1 MELTRPLSVILV
13 GLQVVRNAVSSMPLT
28 DTLSEP
34 QLLRLAVSGDED
46 AFAALYERYKSNVY
60 RFALHM
66 SGSATLAEDV
76 TQEAF
81 LTLVEEGGKYDESKG
96 QVLSFLLG
104 IARNFVR
111 RAYRSQARDTPLA
124 SENEEGEEVELVLES
139 GHDTVAEVLRGETVD
154 LVRDAVH
161 SLPAHYREVVVL
173 CDLCEMSYAEASAQ
187 LECNLGTI
195 RSRLNRAHALLA
207 KKLETRVQPSGKAA
221 GGIIQGCLL

>member
-1 MELTRPLSVILV
+1 
-13 GLQVVRNAVSSMPLT
+13 MPLT

>member
-1 MELTRPLSVILV
+1 VELTRPLSVILV

>member
-1 MELTRPLSVILV
+1 MELTRQFSVILV

-34 QLLRLAVSGDED
+34 QLLRLAVSGDEE
-46 AFAALYERYKSNVY
+46 AFAALYERLKSNVY

-66 SGSATLAEDV
+66 TGSASLADDV
-76 TQEAF
+76 TQDAF
-81 LTLVEEGGKYDESKG
+81 ITLMEEGGKFDETKG

-111 RAYRSQARDTPLA
+111 RAYRSQARVTPLVT
-124 SENEEGEEVELVLES
+124 ENEQGEEVELVLQS
-139 GHDTVAEVLRGETVD
+139 GQDTVADVLRGETVD
-154 LVRDAVH
+154 LVREAVQ
-161 SLPAHYREVVVL
+161 SLPPHYREVVVL

-187 LECNLGTI
+187 LDCNLGTI
-195 RSRLNRAHALLA
+195 RSRLNRAHNLLA
-207 KKLETRVQPSGKAA
+207 KKLETRTQPSGKQA